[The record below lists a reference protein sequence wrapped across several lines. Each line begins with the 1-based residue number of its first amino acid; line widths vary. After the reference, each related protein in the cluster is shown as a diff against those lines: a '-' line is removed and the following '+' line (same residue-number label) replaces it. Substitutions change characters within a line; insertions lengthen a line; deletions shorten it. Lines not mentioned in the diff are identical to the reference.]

1 MDTVILKKSSLAL
14 RPFEGW
20 GTSLCWWAHRL
31 GYDDGLSQKSAE
43 LFYSKEGLGLN
54 IMRYNIGGGDDP
66 THNHITRTDSKIPGW
81 VKLNKKGEKIFTP
94 DADKNQLNVLR
105 RCIAA
110 TENGAFVEAF
120 SNSPPYFM
128 TVSGC
133 SSGSHN
139 AISDNL
145 KTECVSDFAAYLSD
159 VCKYMEKQMNIR
171 IDSLAAMNE
180 PNTDYW
186 RQYSPKQEGCH
197 FDAGES
203 QNRIL
208 IATSKAMKERGL
220 SHTHITASDET
231 NCQLQLLAC
240 KKLSK
245 EAWNH
250 IDRISVHT
258 YSKAWKRLGDYAIR
272 HNIPL
277 WMTETDWSHSVKS
290 CKNGMGPGLWFAKKI
305 IQDLTL
311 LSPQAWIMWQVIG
324 SYTGSEPFD
333 GNYDGPQTDMT
344 KGFWGVASC
353 DFDKKEIL
361 LSQKYY
367 CFGQFTRYIRPG
379 MTVLPIDKLTA
390 GAYNK
395 NDGSLVI
402 VAVNDRSR
410 ERKLSLDLKEIS
422 SGGEFEV
429 IRTSGSLEEGEH
441 WTKLDSISTN
451 GTVLNTSLKPY
462 SITTFI
468 SKTGFGSLS

>member
-1 MDTVILKKSSLAL
+1 MDTVVLKKSSLAP

-20 GTSLCWWAHRL
+20 GTSLCWWCHRL
-31 GYDDGLSQKSAE
+31 GYDDELAQKSAD
-43 LFYSKEGLGLN
+43 LFYSGDGLGLN

-66 THNHITRTDSKIPGW
+66 SHNHITRTDSKIPGW
-81 VKLNKKGEKIFTP
+81 VRLSEKGEKIFTP

-110 TENGAFVEAF
+110 AGDEAFVEAF

-133 SSGSHN
+133 SSGSHD
-139 AISDNL
+139 AVSDNL
-145 KTECVSDFAAYLSD
+145 KAECVGEFAGYLAD
-159 VCKYMEKQMNIR
+159 VCEYMEKEMGIK

-186 RQYSPKQEGCH
+186 RQYSNKQEGCH

-231 NCQLQLLAC
+231 NCKLQLLAC
-240 KKLSK
+240 KRLSK
-245 EAWNH
+245 EARSH
-250 IDRISVHT
+250 VDRISVHT

-272 HNIPL
+272 HNLPL
-277 WMTETDWSHSVKS
+277 WMTETDWSSSVRN
-290 CKNGMGPGLWFAKKI
+290 CKNGMGPGLWFGKKI

-333 GNYDGPQTDMT
+333 GNYDGPQADMT

-353 DFDKKEIL
+353 DFDKREIL

-379 MTVLPIDKLTA
+379 MTILPVDKLTVA
-390 GAYNK
+390 AYNK
-395 NDGSLVI
+395 NDGRLVI
-402 VAVNDRSR
+402 VAVNDKPK
-410 ERKLSLDLKEIS
+410 ERKLSLNLEELS
-422 SGGEFEV
+422 SDGEFEV

-441 WTKLDSISTN
+441 WTSLDSISVQN
-451 GTVLNTSLKPY
+451 NLLNASLKPY
-462 SITTFI
+462 SVTTFI
-468 SKTGFGSLS
+468 SK

>member
-1 MDTVILKKSSLAL
+1 MDTVILKKSSLAP

-31 GYDDGLSQKSAE
+31 GFDDELSQKAAD
-43 LFYSKEGLGLN
+43 LFYSKNGLGLN

-81 VKLNKKGEKIFTP
+81 VALNEKGERIFTP
-94 DADKNQLNVLR
+94 EADKNQLNVLR

-110 TENGAFVEAF
+110 AGDEAFVEAF

-133 SSGSHN
+133 SSGSRN
-139 AISDNL
+139 AVSDNL
-145 KTECVSDFAAYLSD
+145 KKECVTEFAGYLAD
-159 VCKYMEKQMNIR
+159 VCEYLEKKAGITVS
-171 IDSLAAMNE
+171 SLAAMNE

-186 RQYSPKQEGCH
+186 REGSKKQEGCH
-197 FDAGES
+197 FNAGES

-208 IATSKAMKERGL
+208 IATSKEMKKRGL
-220 SHTHITASDET
+220 SHTRITASDET
-231 NCQLQLLAC
+231 NCKSQLLAC
-240 KKLSK
+240 RHFTDEVWKS
-245 EAWNH
+245 

-258 YSKAWKRLGDYAIR
+258 YSRAWKRLGDYAIR

-277 WMTETDWSHSVKS
+277 WMTETDWSHSVRG
-290 CKNGMGPGLWFAKKI
+290 CKNGMGPGLWFGKKI

-311 LSPQAWIMWQVIG
+311 LSPQAWIMWQAIG

-333 GNYDGPQTDMT
+333 GNLDGPQVDMT

-353 DFDKKEIL
+353 DFDKREIL

-379 MTVLPIDKLTA
+379 MTVIPIDRLTVS
-390 GAYNK
+390 AYNK
-395 NDGSLVI
+395 DEQRLVI
-402 VAVNDRSR
+402 VAVNDKSGKR
-410 ERKLSLDLKEIS
+410 ELSLDLS
-422 SGGEFEV
+422 EFSPAGSYGL

-441 WTKLDSISTN
+441 LTELDEKELEGDILSEKLE
-451 GTVLNTSLKPY
+451 PY
-462 SITTFI
+462 SITTLTI
-468 SKTGFGSLS
+468 RLNEVLPC

>member
-1 MDTVILKKSSLAL
+1 MDTVILKKNSLAP

-20 GTSLCWWAHRL
+20 GTSLCWWCHRL
-31 GYDDGLSQKSAE
+31 GYDDELAQKSAD
-43 LFYSKEGLGLN
+43 LFYSRDGLGLN

-66 THNHITRTDSKIPGW
+66 SHNHITRTDSKIPGW
-81 VKLNKKGEKIFTP
+81 IRLSEKGEKIFTP
-94 DADKNQLNVLR
+94 DADKNQLNVLK

-110 TENGAFVEAF
+110 AGDEAFVEAF

-139 AISDNL
+139 AVSDNL
-145 KTECVSDFAAYLSD
+145 KSECVGEFAGYLAD
-159 VCKYMEKQMNIR
+159 VCEHMEKKMGIK

-186 RQYSPKQEGCH
+186 RQYSNKQEGCH

-208 IATSKAMKERGL
+208 IAASKAMKERGL

-231 NCQLQLLAC
+231 NCKLQLLAC

-245 EAWNH
+245 EARSH
-250 IDRISVHT
+250 VDRISVHT

-277 WMTETDWSHSVKS
+277 WMTETDWSNSVKN
-290 CKNGMGPGLWFAKKI
+290 CKNGMGPGLWFGKKI

-311 LSPQAWIMWQVIG
+311 LSPQAWIMWQAIG

-333 GNYDGPQTDMT
+333 GNYDGPQVDMT

-353 DFDKKEIL
+353 DFDKREIL

-379 MTVLPIDKLTA
+379 MTILPVDRLTVA
-390 GAYNK
+390 AYNK
-395 NDGSLVI
+395 ESGRLVI
-402 VAVNDRSR
+402 VAVNDKPR
-410 ERKLSLDLKEIS
+410 ERRLSLNL
-422 SGGEFEV
+422 GELSADGTFEV
-429 IRTSGSLEEGEH
+429 IRTSGSLENGEQ
-441 WTKLDSISTN
+441 WTRLESVSTEDS
-451 GTVLNTSLKPY
+451 VLTASLKPY

-468 SKTGFGSLS
+468 SK

>member
-1 MDTVILKKSSLAL
+1 MDTVTLKKSSLAP

-31 GYDDGLSQKSAE
+31 GYDNSLSQSAAD
-43 LFYSKEGLGLN
+43 LFYSQKGLGLN
-54 IMRYNIGGGDDP
+54 IMRYNIGGGDNP
-66 THNHITRTDSKIPGW
+66 THNHIRRTDSKIPGW
-81 VKLNKKGEKIFTP
+81 VSLGEKGEKIFTP
-94 DADKNQLNVLR
+94 EADRNQLNVLK

-110 TENGAFVEAF
+110 AGDDAYVEAF

-139 AISDNL
+139 AVSDNL
-145 KTECVSDFAAYLSD
+145 KKECVTEFAEYLAQ
-159 VCKYMEKQMNIR
+159 VCEHLEKEMGITVN
-171 IDSLAAMNE
+171 SLAAMNE

-186 RQYSPKQEGCH
+186 RENSPKQEGCH

-203 QNRIL
+203 QNRLL

-220 SHTHITASDET
+220 THTHITASDET
-231 NCQLQLLAC
+231 NCKSQLLAC
-240 KKLSK
+240 KSFTK
-245 EAWNH
+245 EVWNS

-272 HNIPL
+272 KNIPL
-277 WMTETDWSHSVKS
+277 WMTETDWSHSVKR

-311 LSPQAWIMWQVIG
+311 LSPQAWIMWQAIG

-333 GNYDGPQTDMT
+333 GNYDGPQVDMT
-344 KGFWGVASC
+344 KGFWGVSSC

-379 MTVLPIDKLTA
+379 MTLLPIDRLTV

-395 NDGSLVI
+395 DEKRLVI
-402 VAVNDRSR
+402 VAVNDKSK
-410 ERKLSLDLKEIS
+410 ERKLSLSLD
-422 SGGEFEV
+422 EFSPENSCKV
-429 IRTSGSLEEGEH
+429 IRTSGSLEDGEH
-441 WTKLDSISTN
+441 WAKLPEQKLN
-451 GTVLNTSLKPY
+451 GSLLQLSLKPY

-468 SKTGFGSLS
+468 IKT

>member
-1 MDTVILKKSSLAL
+1 MDTVILKKSSLAP

-31 GYDDGLSQKSAE
+31 GWDDELSQNAAD
-43 LFYSKEGLGLN
+43 LFYSENGLGLN

-66 THNHITRTDSKIPGW
+66 THRHITRTDSKIPGW
-81 VKLNKKGEKIFTP
+81 IRLGENGEKVFTP
-94 DADKNQLNVLR
+94 EADKNQLNVLR
-105 RCIAA
+105 RCIDAA
-110 TENGAFVEAF
+110 GDKAFVEAF

-145 KTECVSDFAAYLSD
+145 KKECVTEFAEYLAD
-159 VCKYMEKQMNIR
+159 VCACMEKEMGITVG
-171 IDSLAAMNE
+171 SLAAMNE

-186 RQYSPKQEGCH
+186 KENSPKQEGCH

-208 IATSKAMKERGL
+208 IETSRFMKERGL
-220 SHTHITASDET
+220 AHTHITASDET
-231 NCQLQLLAC
+231 NCKLQLLAC
-240 KKLSK
+240 KKFSK

-277 WMTETDWSHSVKS
+277 WMTETDWSHSVRG

-311 LSPQAWIMWQVIG
+311 LSPQAWIMWQAIG
-324 SYTGSEPFD
+324 SYTGREPFD
-333 GNYDGPQTDMT
+333 GNYDGPQVDMT

-353 DFDKKEIL
+353 DFDKRKIL

-379 MTVLPIDKLTA
+379 MTVMPIDKLTV

-395 NDGSLVI
+395 DEQRLVI
-402 VAVNDRSR
+402 VAVNDKSK
-410 ERKLSLDLKEIS
+410 EKTLCLSLE
-422 SGGEFEV
+422 EFSPESTAEV
-429 IRTSGSLEEGEH
+429 IRTSGSIEAGEH
-441 WTKLDSISTN
+441 WAPVENQKLDGKAITAY
-451 GTVLNTSLKPY
+451 LRPY

-468 SKTGFGSLS
+468 IRTKN

>member
-1 MDTVILKKSSLAL
+1 MDTVILKKSSLAP

-20 GTSLCWWAHRL
+20 GTSLCWWCHRL
-31 GYDDGLSQKSAE
+31 GYDDELAQKSAD
-43 LFYSKEGLGLN
+43 LFYSGDGLGLN

-66 THNHITRTDSKIPGW
+66 SHNHITRTDSKIPGW
-81 VKLNKKGEKIFTP
+81 VRLSEKGEKIFTP

-110 TENGAFVEAF
+110 AGDEAFVEAF

-139 AISDNL
+139 AVSDNL
-145 KTECVSDFAAYLSD
+145 KAECVGEFAGYLTD
-159 VCKYMEKQMNIR
+159 VCEYMEKEMGIK

-186 RQYSPKQEGCH
+186 RQYSNKQEGCH

-231 NCQLQLLAC
+231 NCKLQLLAC
-240 KKLSK
+240 KRLSK
-245 EAWNH
+245 EARSH
-250 IDRISVHT
+250 VDRISVHT

-272 HNIPL
+272 DNLPL
-277 WMTETDWSHSVKS
+277 WMTETDWSNSVRN
-290 CKNGMGPGLWFAKKI
+290 CKNGMGPGLWFGKKI

-311 LSPQAWIMWQVIG
+311 LSPQAWVMWQVIG

-333 GNYDGPQTDMT
+333 GNCDGPQVDMT

-353 DFDKKEIL
+353 DFDKREIL

-379 MTVLPIDKLTA
+379 MTILPVDRLTVA
-390 GAYNK
+390 AYNK
-395 NDGSLVI
+395 ESGRLVI
-402 VAVNDRSR
+402 VAVNDKPR
-410 ERKLSLDLKEIS
+410 ERRLSLNL
-422 SGGEFEV
+422 GELSADSAFEV
-429 IRTSGSLEEGEH
+429 IRTSGSLENGEQ
-441 WTKLDSISTN
+441 WTRLESVSTEDS
-451 GTVLNTSLKPY
+451 VLTASLKPY

-468 SKTGFGSLS
+468 SK